1 MPGKAQDLVRQ
12 IDRNALPAHIA
23 IIMDGNGRWAR
34 KRGLPRVAGHRAGIN
49 AVREVVE
56 ASAELGIHV
65 LTLYAFSVE
74 NWKRPQTEVSTLM
87 QLLKDYLNKELDN
100 IHKNNIRFRTLGRT
114 DQLDASVRRELDKG
128 IARTSSNTGM
138 IFNVALNYG
147 GRAEIVDA
155 VNQILRNGGST
166 AAANGGITETQF
178 AEHLYTAGLPDPDLL
193 IRTSGELRISN
204 FLLWQIAYAEI
215 WVTDTL
221 WPDFGKQHLYE
232 AIIAF
237 HNRERRYGGLQ
248 PHLVGKR

>member
-1 MPGKAQDLVRQ
+1 MPAKTQDLVHQ
-12 IDRNALPAHIA
+12 IDKSALPAHIA

-49 AVREVVE
+49 AVREVIE
-56 ASAELGIHV
+56 ASAELGIKV

-87 QLLKDYLNKELDN
+87 QLLKEYLNKELEN

-114 DQLDASVRRELDKG
+114 DQLDVSVRRELDKG
-128 IARTSSNTGM
+128 ISRTSDNTGM

-155 VNQILRNGGST
+155 VNEILRNGGPT
-166 AAANGGITETQF
+166 AAANGGITESEF
-178 AEHLYTAGLPDPDLL
+178 AKHLYTAGLPDPDLL

-221 WPDFGKQHLYE
+221 WPDFRNQHLYE

-237 HNRERRYGGLQ
+237 HKRERRYGGLHPQ
-248 PHLVGKR
+248 LVGKR